1 MYRSVLPLLIAAAL
15 MLGGC
20 TAGQK
25 NMSQETEAKEEE
37 RAGQS
42 ADMSGEENMYVDSTE
57 NVIYMAGGCFWGL
70 EQLMQSINGVIDA
83 MPTVPAKQTPTTKPF
98 AREIRAFE
106 KQCGWNMT
114 LNK

>member
-1 MYRSVLPLLIAAAL
+1 MYRSVLPLLIAAVL

-42 ADMSGEENMYVDSTE
+42 ADMSGEENMYVDST
-57 NVIYMAGGCFWGL
+57 
-70 EQLMQSINGVIDA
+70 
-83 MPTVPAKQTPTTKPF
+83 
-98 AREIRAFE
+98 
-106 KQCGWNMT
+106 
-114 LNK
+114 